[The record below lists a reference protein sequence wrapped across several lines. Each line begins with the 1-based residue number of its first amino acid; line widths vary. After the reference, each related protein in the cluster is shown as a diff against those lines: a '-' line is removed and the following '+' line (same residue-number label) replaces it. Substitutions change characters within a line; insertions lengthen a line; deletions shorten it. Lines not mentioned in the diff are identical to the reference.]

1 MQSRFCIGLHSG
13 RDSNPAWLPLKA
25 LFLAELSLSADRCS
39 LVAQALG
46 VSLTPAA
53 TLSAGKLIRG
63 FALRTQGQLPSFWT
77 VEAGPSL
84 AFESGPVV
92 IRQG

>member
-1 MQSRFCIGLHSG
+1 MGTSFS
-13 RDSNPAWLPLKA
+13 
-25 LFLAELSLSADRCS
+25 
-39 LVAQALG
+39 
-46 VSLTPAA
+46 PAA

-84 AFESGPVV
+84 AFETGPVV
-92 IRQG
+92 IRQGEAVELKSGFVLVEVAYCAFLVCIMRK

>member
-1 MQSRFCIGLHSG
+1 MGISEKFR
-13 RDSNPAWLPLKA
+13 
-25 LFLAELSLSADRCS
+25 
-39 LVAQALG
+39 
-46 VSLTPAA
+46 VSVTPAA

-63 FALRTQGQLPSFWT
+63 FALRTLGQLPSLWT

-92 IRQG
+92 IRQGWG

>member
-1 MQSRFCIGLHSG
+1 MLRLFSQCTRVTRCISE
-13 RDSNPAWLPLKA
+13 N
-25 LFLAELSLSADRCS
+25 F
-39 LVAQALG
+39 G
-46 VSLTPAA
+46 VSFSPAA

-63 FALRTQGQLPSFWT
+63 FALRTLGQLPSLWT

-92 IRQG
+92 IRQW

>member
-1 MQSRFCIGLHSG
+1 MLAVVTRHIGWAITFSG
-13 RDSNPAWLPLKA
+13 A
-25 LFLAELSLSADRCS
+25 FG
-39 LVAQALG
+39 AQH
-46 VSLTPAA
+46 PAA

-84 AFESGPVV
+84 AFKAGPVV
-92 IRQG
+92 IRQGEAVELKSGYQSALIAEHGLHYAQN